1 MNWQPVVREVHLLGG
16 GRAFNGIS
24 SEVEIHPLTI
34 SKKILKI
41 HLKDYHHLF
50 HDINKSGLYVIGC
63 DFFTTPEST
72 NGYTPPQ
79 WRTKNKNN
87 PIWLCAEE
95 GDNWSFIAHSA
106 FKQKNGLLCD
116 IASRIS
122 HQLRACEWRLRQLSE
137 SYADQLKSRINSDTF
152 KDNQRFFDEYTSL
165 AYLSLQSF
173 LVDACVLRDY
183 LAEFYSEVMLSE
195 VINGKVNKV
204 TTLSGLLKRWKISPP
219 KNIVGKEILIS
230 AKPGQWLF
238 ELGSYRDLVV
248 HTAPLATAGRTLCAV
263 TRLFNLPHGE
273 KLPGIK
279 LPLPNNP
286 TELKTERSSGRYFD
300 DPELNFARFQNIIDD
315 VDNTKDSLEYA
326 YSCMQSLGKMA
337 KSVSTLSPVKP
348 EIPLITQNDV
358 IGEIKII
365 KN

>member
-16 GRAFNGIS
+16 GRAFNGINP
-24 SEVEIHPLTI
+24 EVEIHPLTI
-34 SKKILKI
+34 NKKLLKI

-50 HDINKSGLYVIGC
+50 HDINKAGLYVIGC
-63 DFFTTPEST
+63 DFFTTPESV

-116 IASRIS
+116 IAARIS

-137 SYADQLKSRINSDTF
+137 SYANQLNSRIHSNKFT
-152 KDNQRFFDEYTSL
+152 DNQLFLDEYTSL

-183 LAEFYSEVMLSE
+183 LAEFYSEVTSSE
-195 VINGKVNKV
+195 ENNGHIGKV
-204 TTLSGLLKRWKISPP
+204 TTLSGLIKRWKITPP
-219 KNIVGKEILIS
+219 KNNIGNEILIS
-230 AKPGQWLF
+230 SKPGQWLF

-248 HTAPLATAGRTLCAV
+248 HVAPLATAGRTLCAV
-263 TRLFNLPHGE
+263 TKTFDLIYGE
-273 KLPGIK
+273 SIPGIK

-286 TELKTERSSGRYFD
+286 DVLQKERSSGRYFN
-300 DPELNFARFQNIIDD
+300 DPELNFARFKNIIDNI
-315 VDNTKDSLEYA
+315 DNTKDSLEYA
-326 YSCMQSLGKMA
+326 HSCMQLLGKMA

-348 EIPLITQNDV
+348 EMPLITQNDI
-358 IGEIKII
+358 IGNIII
-365 KN
+365 K